1 MKKVIV
7 ITLLLLCSFSFSQNY
22 KFGKVSKEELAEKT
36 YNNDTTVNAA
46 VLYREHKVYYNYVQ
60 DAGFKRFIEIFERI
74 KIYNKDGFKWGT
86 KVENLYNENA
96 SNKEKLLNLKA
107 YTYNIEGGKI
117 EKDKLKKNGIFKEEK
132 NEYWKQYKF
141 TMPNLKEG
149 SIIEYKYVIESPNIE
164 LDDDVFQYNIPIKQ
178 FNYQLKVPEYFR
190 VSKILNTR
198 AKYIPEI
205 LERSKNRKLLV
216 SYHSSFANGSA
227 EAKTKFSKENLVER
241 TYDILENIYEADL
254 QNIPALKREPYVD
267 NINNYRAI
275 VKWEV
280 KSIKSFDGSVKE
292 YSTDWEQVTK
302 SIYNRESFGRQLSK
316 TTYFEE
322 DLKNIIKGINSPE
335 EKVALIYNFVKTKIK
350 WNGRRGYTSELGVK
364 KAYKER
370 VGNTAD
376 INLMLTSMLRYAGL
390 DASPVLVST
399 RDNGIPILP
408 STKGFNYVIAAISLE
423 NGFILL
429 DGTSKYGSA
438 NILRENSINWKG
450 RLVKQNGTSGWIG
463 LTPQTKSKEIAL
475 MNVEIND
482 DLSISGKIR
491 KQLTEYLALGYRDNY
506 YTTNNDAIIK
516 DFEDGKGDIEITNLS
531 IKNKEALNKPIS
543 YTYDYKL
550 NNEVE
555 EIGDK
560 LYISPLLFLAPEENP
575 FKQDSRTYPIDFI
588 YPLYS
593 KYSITIKIPEGYA
606 VESIPENAKVQLNGV
621 DGEFS
626 YIVKSLGNK
635 LQVMV
640 TTNLNKTLIL
650 PAEYEQFKQFFQLSF
665 EKQTDKIVLK
675 KV

>member
-36 YNNDTTVNAA
+36 YNNDTTANAA
-46 VLYREHKVYYNYVQ
+46 VLYRYQKTNYEYESGSFFKVTEV
-60 DAGFKRFIEIFERI
+60 FERI
-74 KIYNKDGFKWGT
+74 KIYNQEGYKWAT
-86 KVENLYNENA
+86 KKLKLYNK
-96 SNKEKLLNLKA
+96 SKIKSEKLKGLKGN
-107 YTYNIEGGKI
+107 TYNLVKGKVV
-117 EKDKLKKNGIFKEEK
+117 KDKLKKEGIFEEK
-132 NEYWKQYKF
+132 NNEYWETTKF
-141 TMPNLKEG
+141 TMPNIKEG
-149 SIIEYKYVIESPNIE
+149 SVIEYSYRIESPFISV
-164 LDDDVFQYNIPIKQ
+164 DDIILQYDIPIKKAEVSI
-178 FNYQLKVPEYFR
+178 LIPEYFIFN
-190 VSKILNTR
+190 KIVNPKATYR
-198 AKYIPEI
+198 PELTNSTVQRRI
-205 LERSKNRKLLV
+205 LSSNSQV
-216 SYHSSFANGSA
+216 SYSNNQATIGTNKKQSEWKFIEN
-227 EAKTKFSKENLVER
+227 KTLVE
-241 TYDILENIYEADL
+241 DS
-254 QNIPALKREPYVD
+254 NIPALKKEVMVP
-267 NINNYRAI
+267 NINNYRAKLI
-275 VKWEV
+275 MEYSAYKNADGFVKSFSTTWDDVSKTIYKSSSFGAELKKTNYYSEDIDRIVDETSTPIEKASTIYNYVKSKVKW
-280 KSIKSFDGSVKE
+280 
-292 YSTDWEQVTK
+292 
-302 SIYNRESFGRQLSK
+302 N
-316 TTYFEE
+316 
-322 DLKNIIKGINSPE
+322 
-335 EKVALIYNFVKTKIK
+335 NFVGYSSG
-350 WNGRRGYTSELGVK
+350 NGLK
-364 KAYKER
+364 KAYKTNT
-370 VGNTAD
+370 GSTAD
-376 INLMLTSMLRYAGL
+376 INLMLTSMLRYVGL
-390 DASPVLVST
+390 KANPVLLST
-399 RDNGIPILP
+399 RDNGIPLHP
-408 STKGFNYVIAAISLE
+408 TTEGFNYVITAIE
-423 NGFILL
+423 FPEGIVYL
-429 DGTSKYGSA
+429 DATNTYGTA
-438 NILRENSINWKG
+438 NILPEYAINWRG
-450 RLVKQNGTSGWIG
+450 RIIREGGTSDWVT

-491 KQLTEYLALGYRDNY
+491 KQLTEYLALGYRDKY